1 MKSHEVRVGSCILAG
16 EMDTMV
22 GFYRDT
28 IGLET
33 DWDGGSFAEF
43 KTASGAL
50 SFWLYSRKEF
60 VTFFGECYVPPRG
73 INHTFELALWLP
85 KYADVDE
92 EYDADDLDEY
102 GQDAEYLADIC
113 HVEEYA
119 EDVEGEKRDD
129 CRLDGLDDDLF
140 EVMECILE
148 RCLLYRCKSESEH
161 ECEDKRGHDIHHRR
175 NCDGE
180 VRREFLCTFDGIHSR
195 SAADHARE
203 ERRSCKV

>member
-33 DWDGGSFAEF
+33 NWDGGSFAEF

-92 EYDADDLDEY
+92 EYERLFQLGVPFPAGKPITYPFGIRNFYVADP
-102 GQDAEYLADIC
+102 
-113 HVEEYA
+113 
-119 EDVEGEKRDD
+119 EGNLIEI
-129 CRLDGLDDDLF
+129 GS
-140 EVMECILE
+140 M
-148 RCLLYRCKSESEH
+148 
-161 ECEDKRGHDIHHRR
+161 
-175 NCDGE
+175 NP
-180 VRREFLCTFDGIHSR
+180 
-195 SAADHARE
+195 
-203 ERRSCKV
+203 